1 MNLHR
6 ESKKERYDVVVI
18 GSGLGGLT
26 VAALLARAGK
36 DVLVIERH
44 DRLGGYAHSFRR
56 PPYHFDSSVH
66 LTSGC
71 EPVAYA
77 GGAAIHRVLDA
88 VGVREQCEF
97 LRVDPFCDAVFPG
110 LHLSAPVGAEAFCQ
124 SLREKFPNEEGID
137 ALFDVCRRIRDE
149 VACAQDVLATGDG
162 LRIQRELPTL
172 FRYRRAT
179 LAEVMDEF
187 LRDTKLK
194 AVFATLWP
202 YLGLPPSKISF
213 LYWSTMLAGFVT
225 DGAFYCRGSFQ
236 NFANALGKAIRRDGG
251 EILLKTPVRRIV
263 VEEGRA
269 CGVLLENGQKISAP
283 SVISNAD
290 AVQTI
295 EDLVGKQHFSAS
307 HVKRVEKMEPSLS
320 AFVVYLATDL
330 PLHAGP
336 YGHETFFYR
345 SFNHDQN
352 YTNTCHGKIAWF
364 TATIPTLVDPSLAP
378 TGEHLMILTTL
389 MAYDIGRSWREAK
402 SEYQEMFLQ
411 EAEQYFPGLRASL
424 RFVESASPR
433 TMERYTR
440 NSHGAVYGWNVSPD
454 QVGPSRMNVKS
465 PLAGL
470 YFAGHWTEPGGG
482 VYGVVLSGIRCAQ
495 QVLGFAT
502 ESELWKCFAH

>member
-26 VAALLARAGK
+26 AAALLARSGK

-44 DRLGGYAHSFRR
+44 DRPGGYAHSFRR

-71 EPVAYA
+71 EPVTYP
-77 GGAAIHRVLDA
+77 GGGAIHRVLEA

-110 LHLSAPVGAEAFCQ
+110 LHLSAPVGLEAFCKT
-124 SLREKFPNEEGID
+124 LREKFPNEAGIEG
-137 ALFDVCRRIRDE
+137 LLEVCRRIRDE
-149 VACAQDVLATGDG
+149 VACAQDVLAAGDG
-162 LRIQRELPTL
+162 LRIQKELPTL

-187 LRDTKLK
+187 LRDEKLK
-194 AVFATLWP
+194 AAFATLWP

-213 LYWSTMLAGFVT
+213 LYWSTMLAGFIT
-225 DGAFYCRGSFQ
+225 DGAFYCKGSFQ
-236 NFANALGKAIRRDGG
+236 NFANALVKAIRRDGG
-251 EILLKTPVRRIV
+251 EVLLKTPVRRIV

-269 CGVLLENGQKISAP
+269 CGVLLENGQKIAASV
-283 SVISNAD
+283 VISNAD
-290 AVQTI
+290 ATQTI
-295 EDLVGKQHFSAS
+295 EELVGAQHFPAS
-307 HVKRVEKMEPSLS
+307 YAKRFQKMEASLS

-330 PLHAGP
+330 PLHEGP
-336 YGHETFFYR
+336 YGHETFFYQD
-345 SFNHDQN
+345 FDHDQN
-352 YTNTCHGKIAWF
+352 YAQTCAGKIAWF
-364 TATIPTLVDPSLAP
+364 SATIPTLVDPSLAP
-378 TGEHLMILTTL
+378 VGEHLMILTTL

-402 SEYQEMFLQ
+402 GEYQETLLDQ
-411 EAEQYFPGLRASL
+411 AEKYFPGLRAHL

-440 NSHGAVYGWNVSPD
+440 NSHGSVYGWNVSPD
-454 QVGPSRMNVKS
+454 QVGPSRMNNQS
-465 PLAGL
+465 PLEGL

-482 VYGVVLSGIRCAQ
+482 VYGVVLSGIRSAQ
-495 QVLGFAT
+495 QVLGLTTQTA
-502 ESELWKCFAH
+502 LWERLTR